1 MALESENY
9 KNAKEQYKKL
19 NEMYQGQAGMDLA
32 NQMAQQGAEQQAVNA
47 SQQAQAAARNAGM
60 SKAQSAAMGAQNVE
74 NIYGGALQQNKEQA
88 LAKQQQ
94 DLSAQQTQAEQA
106 STDPTAWS
114 YVNAIG
120 DVASKGAQVVG
131 EAGKG
136 FPKIGRKD

>member
-1 MALESENY
+1 MSLESENY
-9 KNAKEQYKKL
+9 TRAKEQYKKL
-19 NEMYQGQAGMDLA
+19 NEMYQGKAGMDLA
-32 NQMAQQGAEQQAVNA
+32 NQMAQEGAEQQAVNA

-74 NIYGGALQQNKEQA
+74 NVYSGALQQNKEQA

-94 DLSAQQTQAEQA
+94 DLAAQQTQAEQV
-106 STDPTAWS
+106 STDPTAWD

-131 EAGKG
+131 QAATG
-136 FPKIGRKD
+136 FGKIGK

>member
-94 DLSAQQTQAEQA
+94 DLSAQQTQAQQA
-106 STDPTAWS
+106 STDPTAWD
-114 YVNAIG
+114 YIG
-120 DVASKGAQVVG
+120 KGAQV
-131 EAGKG
+131 AGSLATGAKNIKEI
-136 FPKIGRKD
+136 F